1 MRCGYATVQRKPT
14 GYLTLSKGRS
24 RVFTEE
30 GQRQIRERIQVY
42 KNNAKVL
49 MDALDQLGIWYCGG
63 KNCSLY
69 LDEVSEWNGK
79 REFFPIICFMKSR
92 WWELR
97 EKALEPAARDISVF
111 LPLAR
116 RRDTKEAAGRLVK
129 LLAR

>member
-14 GYLTLSKGRS
+14 GYLTLSKREEPLF
-24 RVFTEE
+24 FTEE

-63 KNCSLY
+63 KKCSLY

-79 REFFPIICFMKSR
+79 LGIFSIICFMKSR

-111 LPLAR
+111 STFAR
-116 RRDTKEAAGRLVK
+116 RRIRKKAAGRLVK
-129 LLAR
+129 LLA